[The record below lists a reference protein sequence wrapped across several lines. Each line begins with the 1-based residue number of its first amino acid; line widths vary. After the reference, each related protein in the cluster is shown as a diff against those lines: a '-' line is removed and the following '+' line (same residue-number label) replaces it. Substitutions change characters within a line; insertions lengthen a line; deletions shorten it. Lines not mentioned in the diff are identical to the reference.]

1 MRLDNKLNV
10 HAQEFSMNQNARA
23 LGFFPPSNGPLLHSK
38 SSSNMQ
44 QQLQQLAARRHA
56 VQMANLAANS
66 PRAYLLAAHPLQVQQ
81 LGLGMAVQ
89 QPQVALVTPAS
100 AGNGQS
106 VS

>member
-1 MRLDNKLNV
+1 
-10 HAQEFSMNQNARA
+10 MNQNARA

-38 SSSNMQ
+38 SSSNMH

-81 LGLGMAVQ
+81 LGLGVAVQ
-89 QPQVALVTPAS
+89 QPQVTLVSPTPS
-100 AGNGQS
+100 ANSQS
-106 VS
+106 VRAFLLSIVIFTH